1 MTGWRLVTAL
11 CVAHVLSLTGFS
23 AFAALLPTHF
33 FAEWGISGSQAGL
46 ISGVFFAAYAGAVL
60 VLASATD
67 RIDSRRVYLTCAAVG
82 VLACLGFA
90 FLAAGFWSALLWRA
104 FAGLALAGTY
114 MPGLKVLT
122 DRYEGSRQSRAL
134 AFYTAS
140 FALGAS
146 LSYVLAGQ
154 LAPGL
159 GWRWTFTVLALGPL
173 SAFAIVAL
181 AARPLAPQP
190 SGEASG
196 GLLDFRPVLR
206 NRPAMAYILGYG
218 AHCWELMAMRSWI
231 VAFLA
236 FSQGQHPDGLHLWRA
251 TTIAAA
257 VNLVGVA
264 SSILGNEL
272 AMRFGRRRYLIVAML
287 ASAALAATIGFTAA
301 LPMTLVVGLSLAY
314 GVLVMADSAALIA
327 GAIQAAD
334 EGRRGATMAILSF
347 IGFTGS
353 FLGPLAFGVVLDLAG
368 GRGSVLAWGLA
379 FTVLGLGCL
388 AGVVALRLLGRE
400 ARA

>member
-11 CVAHVLSLTGFS
+11 CLAHVSSLTGFS
-23 AFAALLPTHF
+23 AFAALLPTYF
-33 FAEWGISGSQAGL
+33 FAEWGISGAQAGL

-60 VLASATD
+60 VLVSATD
-67 RIDSRRVYLTCAAVG
+67 RIDSRRVYLASAAGG

-90 FLAAGFWSALLWRA
+90 LLATGFWSALLLRA
-104 FAGLALAGTY
+104 LAGLALAGTY

-122 DRYEGSRQSRAL
+122 DRYAGPRQSRAL

-159 GWRWTFTVLALGPL
+159 GWRWAFALLALGPL
-173 SAFAIVAL
+173 SALAIVAL
-181 AARPLAPQP
+181 AARPLAPRRAETA
-190 SGEASG
+190 GG
-196 GLLDFRPVLR
+196 GLLDFRPILR
-206 NRPAMAYILGYG
+206 NREAMAYILGYG

-236 FSQGQHPDGLHLWRA
+236 FSQSQHPDGLHLWRV

-272 AMRFGRRRYLIVAML
+272 ALRFGRRRYLIAAML
-287 ASAALAATIGFTAA
+287 ASAALAAAIGFTAA
-301 LPMTLVVGLSLAY
+301 LPMTIVVGLSLVY

-327 GAIQAAD
+327 GAVEAAD
-334 EGRRGATMAILSF
+334 EGRRGATMAVLSF

-368 GRGSVLAWGLA
+368 GRDSVLAWGLA
-379 FTVLGLGCL
+379 FLTLGLGCL
-388 AGVVALRLLGRE
+388 SGAVALRGL
-400 ARA
+400 ARATRP